1 MMPAGKVISYT
12 SAMDWILVSL
22 ASAFAFAI
30 VSILDKI
37 IFVRFVPRAATFIF
51 LVGIIQLVVGL
62 VIMSFSPLGS
72 YPFSIWG
79 VAYLSG
85 MLWGVYL
92 VTMFWVMSYRDVSRV
107 IPVVS
112 SSPVFVAILAVVF
125 LSERLTPLHWLAIAV
140 TVAGTAII
148 SQKNSEQRRKIPLDS
163 SFFLLML
170 GAGTFALGIFLS
182 KFVLREMELWDLF
195 ILRSYGLGTTCLL
208 LMTRPSVLRDALR
221 VFKSPAATGIFVM
234 TEGVIAFV
242 GMALVLWAIDL
253 GPVSLV
259 STVMSTRPLIVLALS
274 ILLSLRFWR
283 LLDEP
288 LDKKTLSNKL
298 VSTAMIV
305 AGISAI
311 AFL

>member
-1 MMPAGKVISYT
+1 
-12 SAMDWILVSL
+12 MDWLFVAL

-30 VSILDKI
+30 VSVLDKI
-37 IFVRFVPRAATFIF
+37 IFQRFIPRAATFIF
-51 LVGIIQLVVGL
+51 LVGVVQIVMGL
-62 VIMSFSPLGS
+62 VIMLFSPLHG
-72 YPFSIWG
+72 YPFQVWG

-85 MLWGVYL
+85 MLWGVSL
-92 VTMFWVMSYRDVSRV
+92 ATMFWVMSYRDVSRV

-125 LSERLTPLHWLAIAV
+125 LSERLTALHWLAIAV
-140 TVAGTAII
+140 TVAGAAFI
-148 SQKNSEQRRKIPLDS
+148 SQKGSEQRRSFPLDS

-170 GAGTFALGIFLS
+170 GSATFALGIFLS
-182 KFVLREMELWDLF
+182 KFLLQEMEFWDLL
-195 ILRSYGLGTTCLL
+195 ILRNFGLGTTCLL

-234 TEGVIAFV
+234 TEGVFAFV

-259 STVMSTRPLIVLALS
+259 ATVMSARPMIVLALS
-274 ILLSLRFWR
+274 ILFSMRFWR

-288 LDKKTLSNKL
+288 LDRKTLTNKL

-311 AFL
+311 ALL

>member
-1 MMPAGKVISYT
+1 
-12 SAMDWILVSL
+12 MDWILVAL
-22 ASAFAFAI
+22 ASAFAFAT

-37 IFVRFVPRAATFIF
+37 IFQRFIHRAATFIF
-51 LVGIIQLVVGL
+51 LVGVVQIVMGL
-62 VIMSFSPLGS
+62 VIALISPLHG
-72 YPFSIWG
+72 YPLQVWG
-79 VAYLSG
+79 VAYVSG
-85 MLWGVYL
+85 MLWGVSL
-92 VTMFWVMSYRDVSRV
+92 ATMFWVMSYRDVSRV

-125 LSERLTPLHWLAIAV
+125 LAERLTVLHWLAIAV
-140 TVAGTAII
+140 TVLGTAII
-148 SQKNSEQRRKIPLDS
+148 SQKGSEQKRVFSLDS
-163 SFFLLML
+163 SFFLLVL
-170 GAGTFALGIFLS
+170 GSATFALGIFLT
-182 KFVLREMELWDLF
+182 KLVLKDMELWDLF
-195 ILRSYGLGTTCLL
+195 ILRNFGLGTTCLL

-234 TEGVIAFV
+234 TEGVLAFV

-274 ILLSLRFWR
+274 MLLSMKFWR

-288 LDKKTLSNKL
+288 LDRKTLTNKL

-305 AGISAI
+305 AGIGAI
-311 AFL
+311 ALL